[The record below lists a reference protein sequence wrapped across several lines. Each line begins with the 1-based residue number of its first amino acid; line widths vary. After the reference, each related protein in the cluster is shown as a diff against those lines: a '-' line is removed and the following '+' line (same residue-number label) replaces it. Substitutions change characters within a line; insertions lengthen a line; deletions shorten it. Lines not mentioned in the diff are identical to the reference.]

1 MTLREVISIASKDE
15 QRKGVIVLRD
25 ASETTPTAKSMPCP
39 ATCGQP
45 RQEWAATRIAA
56 DSQGSTFI
64 QHECRMTRPR
74 VMRDVNGGLW
84 WLVSTWE
91 HLAHLRAIKRLQR
104 RALKRLPSD
113 QRPGKLFSSAF
124 QSRTTA

>member
-1 MTLREVISIASKDE
+1 MVEETHHMTPRE
-15 QRKGVIVLRD
+15 
-25 ASETTPTAKSMPCP
+25 
-39 ATCGQP
+39 
-45 RQEWAATRIAA
+45 
-56 DSQGSTFI
+56 
-64 QHECRMTRPR
+64 HEPGLAVQVTRPR

-113 QRPGKLFSSAF
+113 QRQGKLFSSAF
-124 QSRTTA
+124 QSRRPA